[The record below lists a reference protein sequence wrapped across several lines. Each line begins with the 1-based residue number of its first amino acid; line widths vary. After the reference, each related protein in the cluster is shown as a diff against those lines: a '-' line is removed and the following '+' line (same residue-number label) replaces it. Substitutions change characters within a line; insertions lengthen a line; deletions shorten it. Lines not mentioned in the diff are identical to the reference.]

1 MKYKTQSVFYIIQRI
16 VLSLVV
22 VFGFVGNIHAAPIG
36 TFDQFL
42 VSFEAKALRHGISRT
57 VYENAMAGIVL
68 DSSVARRISGQ
79 PEFTTP
85 IWEYIDRRV
94 SSGRINRGKNA
105 FERNRA
111 LFMQIGTRYGVDP
124 FILGAIWG
132 IETDYGAVLS
142 NSNLIKPILPSL
154 ASLVYANR
162 GRVALDEAE
171 LLGALNL
178 VQNGHAPQN
187 LRGSWAGAMGH
198 LQVNSSVLLAN
209 GTDGDGDGRVDVHN
223 SLADALATSAVL
235 IKSFGY
241 ISGVDW
247 GFEVQLPTGF
257 DYAIATR
264 NEMKR
269 VGFFAQRGVTRVAGR
284 QFGDLEQSVF
294 LYLPAGRTGPAFLMT
309 PNYLVLKSYNFSDSY
324 ALAVAHLTDRLK
336 GAGSFVSSWP
346 RHTQFPNRAQRVAI
360 QQRLRDLGYYR
371 GEVDGRIGP
380 ITQEAYQQFQR
391 AHSLPADGFITLEAF
406 HLLGS

>member
-1 MKYKTQSVFYIIQRI
+1 MKNKTQSLFLSIRGFI
-16 VLSLVV
+16 VGLLVAV
-22 VFGFVGNIHAAPIG
+22 SFVGSVSAAPNG
-36 TFDQFL
+36 TFSQFL
-42 VSFEAKALRHGISRT
+42 VSFEAKAVRHGISRT
-57 VYENAMAGIVL
+57 VYQNAMGGIVL

-85 IWEYIDRRV
+85 IWDYIDRRV
-94 SSGRINRGKNA
+94 SSSRINRGKNA

-111 LFMQIGTRYGVDP
+111 LFTQIGARYGLDP

-142 NSNLIKPILPSL
+142 NRNLIKPILPSL

-171 LLGALNL
+171 LLGALTL

-187 LRGSWAGAMGH
+187 LLGSWAGAMGH

-209 GTDGDGDGRVDVHN
+209 GTDGNGDGRVDVHN

-241 ISGVDW
+241 TSGVDW
-247 GFEVQLPTGF
+247 GFEVQLPAGF
-257 DYAIATR
+257 DYALATR
-264 NEMKR
+264 NEMRR
-269 VGFFAQRGVTRVAGR
+269 VGFFAQRGVVRVAGR
-284 QFGDLEQSVF
+284 QFSDLDQRVF

-336 GAGSFVSSWP
+336 GAGSFVSPWP
-346 RHTQFPNRAQRVAI
+346 RNTQFPNRAQRVAI
-360 QQRLRDLGYYR
+360 QQMLRDLGYYR

-391 AHSLPADGFITLEAF
+391 ARGFPADGFITLEAF
-406 HLLGS
+406 RLLGS